1 MLFNIFGRIM
11 AIISKTYSRI
21 LAFLL
26 SCLGFP
32 AILISCAKYGDLMAT
47 YKAKGVVVSETDG
60 APIEGIRAV
69 LKQPIGDNRFYRVDS
84 IYTDSKGVFNL
95 QTYEGYHKIYVEL
108 ADIDGE
114 KNGSFNDK
122 DVEVDFSHVKFKGN
136 SDKHREVE
144 KDLGIIKMTPKE

>member
-1 MLFNIFGRIM
+1 M

-21 LAFLL
+21 LAVLL

-32 AILISCAKYGDLMAT
+32 AILISCAKYGAPEAT
-47 YKAKGVVVSETDG
+47 YKTKGIVVSEMDD

-69 LKQPIGDNRFYRVDS
+69 LKNQLNPTRGMDT
-84 IYTDSKGVFNL
+84 IYTNSKGVFNL
-95 QTYEGYHKIYVEL
+95 TGYMYGSKMYVEL

-122 DVEVDFSHVKFKGN
+122 NVEVDFSHVKFKGN
-136 SDKHREVE
+136 NRECSEVE
-144 KDLGIIKMTPKE
+144 KDLGIIKMEPKK

>member
-1 MLFNIFGRIM
+1 M
-11 AIISKTYSRI
+11 
-21 LAFLL
+21 AFLL

-32 AILISCAKYGDLMAT
+32 AILVSCVDYGARDT
-47 YKAKGVVVSETDG
+47 IYKAKGVVVSETNDV
-60 APIEGIRAV
+60 PIEGIRAV
-69 LKQPIGDNRFYRVDS
+69 LKTEMSSTWGMDTV
-84 IYTDSKGVFNL
+84 YTNSKGVFNL
-95 QTYEGYHKIYVEL
+95 SGYGYNSKLYVEL